1 MAGKLTHGS
10 FGQLPQYLV
19 YVRDSEEI
27 NQLWEETQ
35 NTREQEYGLRNAGE
49 KKKDFC
55 GMSESKMKAEAE
67 GRSDGKRSST
77 LEVGEGQHTG

>member
-49 KKKDFC
+49 KKKKT
-55 GMSESKMKAEAE
+55 SVE
-67 GRSDGKRSST
+67 
-77 LEVGEGQHTG
+77 